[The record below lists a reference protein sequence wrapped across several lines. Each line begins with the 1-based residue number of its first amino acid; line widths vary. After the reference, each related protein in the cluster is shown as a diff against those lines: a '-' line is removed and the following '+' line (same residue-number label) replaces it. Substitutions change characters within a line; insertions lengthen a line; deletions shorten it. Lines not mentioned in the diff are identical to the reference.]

1 MKDKLDWLFDREDK
15 TQITMV
21 LQIFPENPNS
31 STLRLALD
39 GQLDALTATD
49 LDKSIQITL
58 TPDIE
63 TIILDLQ
70 NLSFI
75 SSAGLRIFA
84 KIRKIIK
91 SRDGRVLFINPT
103 PQVKK
108 VFDIV
113 KVVPLSE
120 VFVNTTELDEY
131 LARIQASVD
140 AQK

>member
-1 MKDKLDWLFDREDK
+1 MA
-15 TQITMV
+15 
-21 LQIFPENPNS
+21 LQILFENPNP

-39 GQLDALTATD
+39 GQLDTLTATD
-49 LDKSIQITL
+49 LDKSIKNSL
-58 TPDIE
+58 TDEIK

-84 KIRKIIK
+84 KARKILK
-91 SRDGRVLFINPT
+91 SRNGELLFINLT

-120 VFVNTTELDEY
+120 VFLNTTELDEY
-131 LARIQASVD
+131 LARMQANVEVTPT
-140 AQK
+140 